1 MLRKVTCWVVGLFL
15 VAVVGAR
22 ADEAT
27 LPFKVIVNP
36 SVAGRAVPRD
46 VLAQIYL
53 GAVVRWGNGAS
64 IAAVDLSTTSQVR
77 QAFSARVLGMSVD
90 AVKHQWLRKIAGG
103 QRPPL
108 SKSSDEE
115 VIAFVAGRPG
125 GVGYVSATT
134 PVPPTVREVTVQ

>member
-1 MLRKVTCWVVGLFL
+1 MLRTLAGSVVGLVL
-15 VAVVGAR
+15 AAVVGAP
-22 ADEAT
+22 AGEAT

-36 SVAGRAVPRD
+36 SVAGHAVPRD

-90 AVKHQWLRKIAGG
+90 AVKHHWLRKIAGG

-115 VIAFVAGRPG
+115 VIAFVAGQRG
-125 GVGYVSATT
+125 GVGYVSAAT
-134 PVPPTVREVTVQ
+134 PVPPTVREVTLQ